1 MKKLLTLFVLL
12 LICMIVKASD
22 SDFTNME
29 PLKLTTPELKMELTL
44 NTTNNYRPELE
55 LPMLSEGT
63 SRMVGLDFRWKH
75 TNDGV
80 KPFKVMDDL
89 TFVGVPLFLA
99 GWAVKGDKAMF
110 RVNNK
115 EGKAN
120 TQLLTDF
127 KTTIDDSGRGCWPVP
142 LCRMESWLL

>member
-12 LICMIVKASD
+12 LTCMMVKASD

-55 LPMLSEGT
+55 LPMLSEST

-80 KPFKVMDDL
+80 KPF
-89 TFVGVPLFLA
+89 
-99 GWAVKGDKAMF
+99 
-110 RVNNK
+110 
-115 EGKAN
+115 
-120 TQLLTDF
+120 
-127 KTTIDDSGRGCWPVP
+127 
-142 LCRMESWLL
+142 